1 MSITIEQAQTL
12 AGGHVYA
19 ADGGKVGS
27 IGQVYLDDATE
38 QPTWVTVKTGLF
50 GHSETF
56 VPLQGARV
64 DGADLVVGY
73 DQASIKGAP
82 RVDPDGHLDPDD
94 EDELYRYYRL
104 DTQADEAGDVL
115 SGRTGVE
122 HGRGA
127 VGHDTSGPTTDDAM
141 TRSEER
147 LRVGTA
153 RREVGR
159 ARLRKYVTTETVSQT
174 VPVSHEEVRII
185 REPITDANYDAA
197 TSGPAFSEEEHEVI
211 LHAEV
216 PVVQKT
222 VVPVERV
229 RVDTE
234 TVIEQVT
241 VSEELRKEQI
251 VVDEPTTGRR

>member
-1 MSITIEQAQTL
+1 MSITTKQAQAL

-19 ADGGKVGS
+19 ADGGRVGP

-73 DQASIKGAP
+73 DHGTIKGAP

-94 EDELYRYYRL
+94 EDELYRYYRF
-104 DTQADEAGDVL
+104 DPQADRSDVPA
-115 SGRTGVE
+115 GRTGVE
-122 HGRGA
+122 HGQVA
-127 VGHDTSGPTTDDAM
+127 VGHTSGPATDDAM

-153 RREVGR
+153 RREAGR
-159 ARLRKYVTTETVSQT
+159 ARLRKYVTTETVTQT
-174 VPVSHEEVRII
+174 VPVSHEEVRIV
-185 REPITDANYDAA
+185 REPITDVNDVAS
-197 TSGPAFSEEEHEVI
+197 TSAPAISEEEYEVI
-211 LHAEV
+211 LHAEI
-216 PVVQKT
+216 PVVEKT
-222 VVPVERV
+222 IVPVERV
-229 RVDTE
+229 RLDTE
-234 TVIEQVT
+234 TVTEQVA
-241 VSEELRKEQI
+241 VSEEIRKEQI
-251 VVDEPTTGRR
+251 AVDESTAERR